1 MRESMIDVVTP
12 QEQVAPD
19 SGTIDRNSPLD
30 EVNPKQRQIRR
41 ASADIADQD
50 VDASGRVVRRQV
62 IVEGRLRLFQEPCER
77 PTLRAARTVSC
88 LAPWSNDAGSVS
100 TRSWRA
106 S

>member
-50 VDASGRVVRRQV
+50 VDASGRVLGRQELFEHERAVRRQV
-62 IVEGRLRLFQEPCER
+62 IVEGRLRLFQEPWRKANTARSPHREL
-77 PTLRAARTVSC
+77 PRALVE
-88 LAPWSNDAGSVS
+88 
-100 TRSWRA
+100 
-106 S
+106 